1 MTEKILVLDRKH
13 NTLEIQ
19 DGDNDLVYSYIGGI
33 SHIRKDETTYGTENR
48 IFDIFSGLCSVGFV
62 THVKEIKEVW

>member
-1 MTEKILVLDRKH
+1 MAGKILILDRKH

-19 DGDNDLVYSYIGGI
+19 DGDNDLVYSYLQDIT
-33 SHIRKDETTYGTENR
+33 HIEKDKTEYGTKNR
-48 IFDIFSGLCSVGFV
+48 IFDIFSGDRSAGFV